1 LSSHS
6 DESSRGNPRSSESPI
21 GLLTPARKAPKS
33 GGDTFSPK
41 HMERWFAA
49 LPMANIG
56 ESSRQVFKRLVEFN
70 RTEIP
75 VPERAKIAE
84 SFRQPVEYLTRNLQR
99 HYLFLGMPLSPKS
112 RKIAALAKEL
122 NAELGASY
130 KILVEDIVSGH
141 SSRYD
146 RKQLIIGLHRA
157 LNYLGRVLL
166 QTTLVY
172 SPQPPNLWREMHAI
186 YAYAMQH
193 ELHDTL
199 VRDGDKAG
207 PRDSSIEELYKALVL
222 FAVSSPNRLRQTQ
235 IQQLARQ
242 VQGWA
247 RRIRLVGSSE
257 RGLRL
262 GQFAVDL
269 WSDTPP
275 VHKSLLERRS
285 PKRIKTF
292 DLRGLLQDVKQEFE
306 RAPQDETREA
316 ESCEL
321 SRSLLRRLIL
331 SWSKTREREFAR
343 TRLNFELTV
352 KVGLAAIHQH
362 IAGTEAPV
370 HHSTAPAPRLAAEWQ
385 SPEDQTWSESLPNSL
400 SLSPIDSQL
409 SRGSSA
415 HRRRAPSVQ
424 KPKAKSSV
432 TDWLS
437 MAEEQ
442 RNESYLVSTSNESAG
457 GYCIQWPAAKN
468 SKVRIGEILGI
479 QTGSDRNQLS
489 LGAVR
494 WLEQVPGDD
503 LILGVHI
510 IAQRCA
516 VGRLFSSK
524 DEKNSARQEYRC
536 ILLPEDDA
544 GDRYSGL
551 LLQAAEVP
559 PGADM
564 LLVTEAGAEPIRLT
578 RVVESTGSFTHIQF
592 TYVKDKVPNKIGT
605 HGNDDGFEDL
615 WGNI

>member
-1 LSSHS
+1 
-6 DESSRGNPRSSESPI
+6 
-21 GLLTPARKAPKS
+21 
-33 GGDTFSPK
+33 
-41 HMERWFAA
+41 
-49 LPMANIG
+49 
-56 ESSRQVFKRLVEFN
+56 
-70 RTEIP
+70 
-75 VPERAKIAE
+75 
-84 SFRQPVEYLTRNLQR
+84 
-99 HYLFLGMPLSPKS
+99 
-112 RKIAALAKEL
+112 
-122 NAELGASY
+122 
-130 KILVEDIVSGH
+130 
-141 SSRYD
+141 
-146 RKQLIIGLHRA
+146 
-157 LNYLGRVLL
+157 
-166 QTTLVY
+166 
-172 SPQPPNLWREMHAI
+172 
-186 YAYAMQH
+186 
-193 ELHDTL
+193 
-199 VRDGDKAG
+199 
-207 PRDSSIEELYKALVL
+207 
-222 FAVSSPNRLRQTQ
+222 
-235 IQQLARQ
+235 
-242 VQGWA
+242 
-247 RRIRLVGSSE
+247 LVGSSE

-269 WSDTPP
+269 WSDMPP

-285 PKRIKTF
+285 PKRVKTF

-306 RAPQDETREA
+306 RAPQDETREI

-362 IAGTEAPV
+362 IGGTEAPAIS
-370 HHSTAPAPRLAAEWQ
+370 STSPAPRLAAEWQ
-385 SPEDQTWSESLPNSL
+385 SPEDQMWSESLPDSM

-409 SRGSSA
+409 SRGSSL
-415 HRRRAPSVQ
+415 HRRRAQPEQ
-424 KPKAKSSV
+424 RPKANSSV
-432 TDWLS
+432 TDWLNV
-437 MAEEQ
+437 AKEQ
-442 RNESYLVSTSNESAG
+442 RNESYRVSTSNESAG

-489 LGAVR
+489 LGVVR

-516 VGRLFSSK
+516 IGRLLGNEDKK
-524 DEKNSARQEYRC
+524 DTARHEYRC

-544 GDRYSGL
+544 GDRHSGL

-564 LLVTEAGAEPIRLT
+564 QLLTDAGAEPIHLT

-592 TYVKDKVPNKIGT
+592 TYVKDKVPNKAGAQ
-605 HGNDDGFEDL
+605 GGDDGFEDL